1 MKKVCIVTNYSGT
14 ANYGAIL
21 QAYSLNAF
29 IRSQGCICQTLNY
42 YASRSNKRQIIQDHI
57 RHPSVIITLIWSKAQ
72 RQLAIKTYRMR
83 SMVFDRFRDEC
94 IPHTKECGK
103 QNAKEVVKEFDVLI
117 CGSDQIWRPSLQTGE
132 FDDVMW
138 LNPFPNTFPKFSY
151 AASLG
156 ITELDEGKVSYIRDA
171 LSGFRAIS
179 VREESAKRL
188 LEKICGREVQ
198 VVLDPVFL
206 MSRDYWRNFANYRYR
221 NKKYIFCY
229 FIQPQYRIYR
239 RIEEFARAI
248 NMEIIY
254 MPYMGYKFNWPDF
267 MLHGKKEAVAT
278 PQEFVGYIDAAA
290 YVFTDSFHATAFSI
304 MLHKNVHV
312 FITNYGTRLQNLLK
326 LAGMEDFI
334 ENDSNN
340 ILVRDI
346 ADMDWA
352 AVDEKLRTAAKAS
365 VNYINQAI
373 WKTET

>member
-1 MKKVCIVTNYSGT
+1 MGKKVCIVTNYRGT

-21 QAYSLNAF
+21 QAYALNAF
-29 IRSQGCICQTLNY
+29 IRSQGCVCQTLNY
-42 YASRSNKRQIIQDHI
+42 CALRSNKRKIIQDHI
-57 RHPSVIITLIWSKAQ
+57 RHPSVIVTLIWSKIQ

-94 IPHTKECGK
+94 IPHTKECSK
-103 QNAKEVVKEFDVLI
+103 QNANEVVKEFDVLI

-138 LNPFPNTFPKFSY
+138 LKVFPSAIPKFSY

-156 ITELDEGKVSYIRDA
+156 ITELDEEKVSYIQDA

-206 MSRDYWRNFANYRYR
+206 LNRDHWRKFANYRYG

-239 RIEEFARAI
+239 RIEEFAKTV

-267 MLHGKKEAVAT
+267 MLHGRKEEAAT
-278 PQEFVGYIDAAA
+278 PQEFVGFIDAAA

-312 FITNYGTRLQNLLK
+312 FITNHGTRLQNLLR
-326 LAGMEDFI
+326 LANLEDRI
-334 ENDSNN
+334 ANDSSK
-340 ILVRDI
+340 ICEREIVG
-346 ADMDWA
+346 MD
-352 AVDEKLRTAAKAS
+352 
-365 VNYINQAI
+365 
-373 WKTET
+373 